1 MAAVAAALADEVVL
15 TSDNPRNE
23 DPQAILREM
32 VAGLPAGRAV
42 QVRENR
48 AEAIRAAVLGAQA
61 GDVVLVAGKGHEEF
75 QEIQG
80 EKFPFSDRREIERA
94 LTERSRG

>member
-1 MAAVAAALADEVVL
+1 MAAVAAEFADEVVL
-15 TSDNPRNE
+15 TSDNPRSE
-23 DPQAILREM
+23 DPKAILREM
-32 VAGLPAGRAV
+32 VAGLPQGRAA

-80 EKFPFSDRREIERA
+80 RRFPFLIVVKLRE
-94 LTERSRG
+94 L